1 MRPRGR
7 NRVGGAAKKNGIG
20 FMPQRT
26 ASTAARK
33 PAGNPVPPRLR
44 GYRYVGV
51 IGKGSTAYVFRY
63 RQEATERDV
72 AIKVGTTHLDSKA
85 GARFKTEAVF
95 MASLQHPNILT
106 VHGAGVTD
114 DGRPYTIFEYAP
126 AGSVRDI
133 IAAQG
138 VYTVDRTLDYGVQ
151 LASALYLAHRNN
163 TVHRDLKTSNILITA
178 QGVPAIA
185 DFGIATNIYDHRSTG
200 YSPPWAPPEVI
211 ASRGGGDDRSDI
223 YSLAATLY
231 AMLAGKSPFEY
242 AYDPRTIDELVDCIM
257 HKPVPPINRAD
268 VPQSLQ
274 QVLLKALS
282 PDPANRYFTA
292 VEFARALQEVQIQ
305 LYGHATPVN
314 VQGIEPYP
322 TRAAM
327 ATAGAQGAS
336 LPAAPAKPKDRRPL
350 IVTAVVV
357 AALAVLGIVFAAVIL
372 PNLDHSGDTRTATVV
387 NPGMNGTSGGDD
399 DDDVTTTVPSPI
411 ELSGAYEG
419 DTVKFTWSNPDP
431 QDGDRYAWS
440 IINGADS
447 GQANAKLIEG
457 TSVEVP
463 ASDGAQTCIQ
473 VSIVR
478 QDRRMSSTPATTC
491 AVK

>member
-1 MRPRGR
+1 
-7 NRVGGAAKKNGIG
+7 
-20 FMPQRT
+20 MPQRT
-26 ASTAARK
+26 ASTAAHK
-33 PAGNPVPPRLR
+33 PAGTPVPPHLR

-126 AGSVRDI
+126 NGSVKDI
-133 IAAQG
+133 IAKQG
-138 VYTVDRTLDYGVQ
+138 VYPVEKTLDYGVQ
-151 LASALYLAHRNN
+151 LASALYLSHRGN

-178 QGVPAIA
+178 QGLPAIA
-185 DFGIATNIYDHRSTG
+185 DFGIATSIYDHRSTG

-242 AYDPRTIDELVDCIM
+242 AYDPHTIDELVDCIM
-257 HKPVPPINRAD
+257 HKPVLRINRAD

-274 QVLLKALS
+274 NVLLKALD

-292 VEFARALQEVQIQ
+292 VEFARALQQVQIQ

-322 TRAAM
+322 TSGAM
-327 ATAGAQGAS
+327 ATAAAQSA
-336 LPAAPAKPKDRRPL
+336 LPAAPAAKPRNRKPL
-350 IVTAVVV
+350 IVTAIVV
-357 AALAVLGIVFAAVIL
+357 AVLAVLGIVFATLIL
-372 PNLDHSGDTRTATVV
+372 PNTDRSADVRTATVV
-387 NPGMNGTSGGDD
+387 NPGMTDSSAPTDDDGGDD
-399 DDDVTTTVPSPI
+399 DASASVPSPI
-411 ELSGAYEG
+411 ELSGTYTG
-419 DTVKFTWSNPDP
+419 DEVRFTWRNPDP

-440 IINGADS
+440 VLDGGGA
-447 GQANAKLIEG
+447 GQANAKLTED

-463 ASDGAQTCIQ
+463 ASDDAQTCIQ

-478 QDRRMSSTPATTC
+478 RDRRMSSTPATVC
-491 AVK
+491 AVR

>member
-1 MRPRGR
+1 
-7 NRVGGAAKKNGIG
+7 
-20 FMPQRT
+20 MPQRT

-33 PAGNPVPPRLR
+33 PAGTPVPPRLR

-126 AGSVRDI
+126 AGSVKDI
-133 IAAQG
+133 IAKQG
-138 VYTVDRTLDYGVQ
+138 VYSVERTLDYGVQ
-151 LASALYLAHRNN
+151 LASALYLAHRSN

-211 ASRGGGDDRSDI
+211 ASRGSGDDRSDI

-242 AYDPRTIDELVDCIM
+242 AYNPHTIDELVDCIM
-257 HKPVPPINRAD
+257 HKPVLPINRAD

-274 QVLLKALS
+274 RVLLKALD

-327 ATAGAQGAS
+327 ATAGAQGA
-336 LPAAPAKPKDRRPL
+336 LPAAPASQPKNRKPL
-350 IVTAVVV
+350 IITAIVV
-357 AALAVLGIVFAAVIL
+357 AVLVVFGIVFAAVIL
-372 PNLDHSGDTRTATVV
+372 PNIDRSGDTKTAAVV
-387 NPGMNGTSGGDD
+387 NPGMNGTSEGDDD
-399 DDDVTTTVPSPI
+399 DDDVTATVPSPI
-411 ELSGAYEG
+411 ELSGAYQG
-419 DTVKFTWSNPDP
+419 DTVKFTWSNPDS

-440 IINGADS
+440 VIDGTGS

>member
-1 MRPRGR
+1 
-7 NRVGGAAKKNGIG
+7 
-20 FMPQRT
+20 MPQRT
-26 ASTAARK
+26 ASTAAHK
-33 PAGNPVPPRLR
+33 PAGTPVPPRLR

-95 MASLQHPNILT
+95 MAKLQHPNILT

-126 AGSVRDI
+126 NGSVKDI
-133 IAAQG
+133 IAKQG
-138 VYTVDRTLDYGVQ
+138 VYSVEKTLDYGVQ
-151 LASALYLAHRNN
+151 LASALYLAHRSN

-178 QGVPAIA
+178 QGLPAIA

-211 ASRGGGDDRSDI
+211 ASHGGGDDRSDI

-242 AYDPRTIDELVDCIM
+242 AYDPHTIDELVDCIL

-274 QVLLKALS
+274 RVLLKALD
-282 PDPANRYFTA
+282 PDPAHRYFTA
-292 VEFARALQEVQIQ
+292 LEFARALQEVQIQ

-327 ATAGAQGAS
+327 ATAGAQGALS
-336 LPAAPAKPKDRRPL
+336 AAPEAKPRNRKPL
-350 IVTAVVV
+350 IITAIVV
-357 AALAVLGIVFAAVIL
+357 AVLVVFGVVFAQFIL
-372 PNLDHSGDTRTATVV
+372 PNIDHSVDARTATVV
-387 NPGMNGTSGGDD
+387 NPGMNGSPGNDDGDD
-399 DDDVTTTVPSPI
+399 DDDAMTSVPAPI
-411 ELSGAYEG
+411 ELSGKYVNNNTE
-419 DTVKFTWSNPDP
+419 VKFTWSNPDP

-440 IINGADS
+440 LVSNS
-447 GQANAKLIEG
+447 GDGDQANAKLVDEP
-457 TSVEVP
+457 TVTVP
-463 ASDGAQTCIQ
+463 ATDGGPTCIK
-473 VSIVR
+473 VSILR
-478 QDRRMSSTPATTC
+478 QDRQLSSDAVTAC
-491 AVK
+491 AAK